1 MIFVSIAS
9 YRDKELIKTVNSCL
23 SKAKYP
29 ENIKIGIC
37 WQYDDKEDTS
47 YYDNDPRF
55 RIRKYHYTEIHY

>member
-23 SKAKYP
+23 SKAKNP

-37 WQYDDKEDTS
+37 WKYD
-47 YYDNDPRF
+47 
-55 RIRKYHYTEIHY
+55 